1 MELAVQH
8 RRGAVLPHRPTM
20 LRSWLRYNTIPSN
33 CRVLLDALPTS
44 RPLPLIEDSYK
55 NTVSRAAYEFWRD
68 QISEEQAIENMRIG
82 IISGIE
88 ANRAGIKT

>member
-20 LRSWLRYNTIPSN
+20 LRTWLRVITVPSN

-55 NTVSRAAYEFWRD
+55 NTVSRAAYDYWRD
-68 QISEEQAIENMRIG
+68 RISENQAIENMRIG
-82 IISGIE
+82 IITGIE
-88 ANRAGIKT
+88 ANRASLVK

>member
-1 MELAVQH
+1 
-8 RRGAVLPHRPTM
+8 M

-68 QISEEQAIENMRIG
+68 QISEEQAIENNENRHYQRHLRP
-82 IISGIE
+82 IE
-88 ANRAGIKT
+88 PGSKTEA